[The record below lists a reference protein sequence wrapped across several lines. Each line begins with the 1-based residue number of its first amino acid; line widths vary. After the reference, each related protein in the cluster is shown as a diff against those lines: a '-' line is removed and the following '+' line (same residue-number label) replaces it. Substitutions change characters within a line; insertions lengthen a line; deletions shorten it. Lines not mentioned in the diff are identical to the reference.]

1 MKRLIPLLFAGACHL
16 AAHASDTLPAH
27 VAGSWG
33 TADSLHAGDAA
44 QTVMYLQ
51 DDGYGLMAGS
61 TPPTKRLDGT
71 DDGKPGPRAIIGFPV
86 RATLDGD
93 TLQLRPFLPKGA
105 PADQADKV
113 AQILMTCRYDA
124 AAPSFTCTG
133 PDKTPFVLR
142 RLGATLPAEA
152 TSTIAGLKAQQN
164 GS

>member
-1 MKRLIPLLFAGACHL
+1 MKRLIPLLLAGACHL
-16 AAHASDTLPAH
+16 AAHAADTLPAR

-33 TADSLHAGDAA
+33 SA

-51 DDGYGLMAGS
+51 ADGDGLMAGS
-61 TPPTKRLDGT
+61 TSSAAGM
-71 DDGKPGPRAIIGFPV
+71 DDNARPIIGFPV

-93 TLQLRPFLPKGA
+93 TLLLRPILPKS
-105 PADQADKV
+105 
-113 AQILMTCRYDA
+113 AQVEDVVMTCRYDA
-124 AAPSFTCTG
+124 AAPTFTCTG
-133 PDKTPFVLR
+133 PDKTPFVLH

>member
-1 MKRLIPLLFAGACHL
+1 MKRLIPLLLATAWHL
-16 AAHASDTLPAH
+16 SAQAADPLPAH

-33 TADSLHAGDAA
+33 AA

-51 DDGYGLMAGS
+51 ADGYGLMAGS
-61 TPPTKRLDGT
+61 TPPVEGANGSADA
-71 DDGKPGPRAIIGFPV
+71 RAIIGFPV

-93 TLQLRPFLPKGA
+93 TLLLRPSLPKGA
-105 PADQADKV
+105 PAENA
-113 AQILMTCRYDA
+113 AMTCRYDA

-142 RLGATLPAEA
+142 RLGETLPAEA
-152 TSTIAGLKAQQN
+152 TSTIAGLKAQEN

>member
-1 MKRLIPLLFAGACHL
+1 MKRLIPLLFACAT
-16 AAHASDTLPAH
+16 AHAAETLPAH

-33 TADSLHAGDAA
+33 SA

-51 DDGYGLMAGS
+51 ADGDGLMAGS
-61 TPPTKRLDGT
+61 TPPAEGADGS
-71 DDGKPGPRAIIGFPV
+71 GNARAIIGFPV
-86 RATLDGD
+86 RAALDGD

-105 PADQADKV
+105 PVGDIA
-113 AQILMTCRYDA
+113 MTCRYDA
-124 AAPSFTCTG
+124 AAPTFTCTG

-142 RLGATLPAEA
+142 RLGANLPPEA